1 MRGVCLRGR
10 RLPANRSAGP
20 ARPPVVPAAVPAL
33 PARPGG
39 RRLRHRP
46 KDRAR
51 RAASHSGR
59 HPWEY
64 YPQRRCQPRHHPAAP
79 GAVRPCSPA
88 APAHDRDNDSHPGLG
103 VPMTCTDSR
112 CCHRPSGVSGG
123 PRGRRQASRTA
134 LPAGRRAAASASPA
148 AARTCQ
154 ARSLARPAPAP
165 VLPRKPALRALAG
178 PCSGAAS
185 SPVRPPIGHRLRG
198 AVATPDQSRP
208 RADLAGQPSH
218 GTGHGPDLCRYRQ
231 PGATGCRACRMFPIA
246 CYGLTPRC
254 REVKR

>member
-1 MRGVCLRGR
+1 MPARTATAGEPVSRARTAAGGSGSRTGSRGAARRPAASPPPKGPCPEGRIPLRPPPVGV
-10 RLPANRSAGP
+10 LPAT
-20 ARPPVVPAAVPAL
+20 AL
-33 PARPGG
+33 PTKAP
-39 RRLRHRP
+39 
-46 KDRAR
+46 
-51 RAASHSGR
+51 
-59 HPWEY
+59 
-64 YPQRRCQPRHHPAAP
+64 PAAP
-79 GAVRPCSPA
+79 GARGACRPA
-88 APAHDRDNDSHPGLG
+88 APAYDRDNNSHPGLG

-112 CCHRPSGVSGG
+112 CGHQPPGLGGG
-123 PRGRRQASRTA
+123 PRGRSQASRTA
-134 LPAGRRAAASASPA
+134 LPAGRRTAASASPA

-154 ARSLARPAPAP
+154 ARSPAGPAPAP

-178 PCSGAAS
+178 PCPGAAS

-198 AVATPDQSRP
+198 AVATPDQLRS

>member
-46 KDRAR
+46 KGRAR

-64 YPQRRCQPRHHPAAP
+64 YPQRRCQSRHHLRHRAPCGLAAL
-79 GAVRPCSPA
+79 R
-88 APAHDRDNDSHPGLG
+88 HPH
-103 VPMTCTDSR
+103 MTGTT
-112 CCHRPSGVSGG
+112 
-123 PRGRRQASRTA
+123 TA
-134 LPAGRRAAASASPA
+134 ILAPAGRSPAPIVDAAIGLPAWAAALRPPSGQSHRPA
-148 AARTCQ
+148 RGAACCRLRQPGRGQDLPGTVAC
-154 ARSLARPAPAP
+154 PAPAP

-218 GTGHGPDLCRYRQ
+218 GTGHGPDPCRYRQ
-231 PGATGCRACRMFPIA
+231 PGATGCRACHMFPIA